1 MRVLNRGAAK
11 QADNAILGL
20 PARRWKRKT
29 AVINSVHRFTSVG
42 VFCNAAYVNLATCFG
57 KSAVG
62 DEVSNAVP
70 PSKNSEAQ
78 NGRLHIGNNSQAS

>member
-20 PARRWKRKT
+20 PTRWKRKT

-78 NGRLHIGNNSQAS
+78 NGRLYIGNNSQAS